1 VIAYGESMKVL
12 TRQSHKL
19 GDLARIPDAGAVL
32 MTYYRNNVLHLFA
45 LPFTAM
51 EVATRTYLDTFREV
65 IR

>member
-1 VIAYGESMKVL
+1 MLFPLSLHWRINRSM
-12 TRQSHKL
+12 
-19 GDLARIPDAGAVL
+19 
-32 MTYYRNNVLHLFA
+32 HLFA